1 MNISR
6 KPAIGVMFRCQY
18 PPEQLRDFARRAE
31 AGGLDELWIV
41 EDCFFAGGIAS
52 TATALA
58 VTSTINVGLGILPA
72 VVRNPAFAA
81 MELAALARLFPNRS
95 LPGFGHGVAS
105 WMRQVGALPSSQLG
119 AIEEITAAVRAL
131 LHGDKVEVDGR
142 FVHLDKVQLN
152 FPPEQ
157 IPPISL
163 GVRGEKSLRLSGRIA
178 DGTII
183 PEGSS
188 PAYVRWTRE
197 QIAAGMAE
205 AGQQRDHRLTVY
217 VYFCVN
223 DDAATALQQMRPHLA
238 PIVASPDN
246 RAQLEPLG
254 IFTTAQEMAKR
265 GGTALI
271 EAEMPDDWIRQ
282 LAVVGTPQECVAAI
296 RQLAEAGADSIVLTP
311 LLGQSEDQLE
321 VIVREL
327 IPLLNS

>member
-1 MNISR
+1 MNTSR

-81 MELAALARLFPNRS
+81 MELAALARLFPGRL

-105 WMRQVGALPSSQLG
+105 WMRQVGALPASQLG
-119 AIEEITAAVRAL
+119 AIEEITAAVRVL
-131 LHGDKVEVDGR
+131 LHGDEVEVDGR

-152 FPPEQ
+152 FPPQ
-157 IPPISL
+157 HIPPISL

-217 VYFCVN
+217 AFYAVN
-223 DDAATALQQMRPHLA
+223 SDSEAALRQLRPHIAEILA
-238 PIVASPDN
+238 SSGYK
-246 RAQLEPLG
+246 AQIEPLG
-254 IFTTAQEMAKR
+254 IVPAVEEMTKR
-265 GGTALI
+265 GGAAVI
-271 EAEMPDDWIRQ
+271 EAEMPDEWLRE
-282 LAVVGTPQECVAAI
+282 LAIVGTPEECVAAI
-296 RQLAEAGADSIVLTP
+296 QRLAEAGADSIVLTP